1 MLAYWYFSQVWGF
14 FAHDSL
20 GMRHRIWKNIGF
32 DSKLKLKN
40 DVVDTEL
47 KADLEIFVQINF
59 FML

>member
-1 MLAYWYFSQVWGF
+1 MLTGILVRFGDFFPTTRWECGIEFEKKNGF
-14 FAHDSL
+14 
-20 GMRHRIWKNIGF
+20 N
-32 DSKLKLKN
+32 SKLKLKN

>member
-1 MLAYWYFSQVWGF
+1 MPIS
-14 FAHDSL
+14 
-20 GMRHRIWKNIGF
+20 HRIWKNIGI

-47 KADLEIFVQINF
+47 LKADLEILVQINF